1 MAVKRLWPE
10 KDLNTK
16 FAVYGWVN
24 EGECLI
30 EEFLVD
36 LKSHSH
42 NDWKRIVAMIAR
54 TAELGPPHDEEQCRA
69 LEGDRAEGLFE
80 FKTRGGVR
88 VLWFYDRGSII
99 ICTHGFIKKRQKT
112 PAGEIERAREI
123 RRRYFEERQ
132 T

>member
-10 KDLNTK
+10 ADLNTT
-16 FAVYGWVN
+16 FVIYGWVN
-24 EGECLI
+24 GGKCLI

-36 LKSHSH
+36 LKSLSP
-42 NDWKRIVAMIAR
+42 NDWKRIVSMIAR
-54 TAELGPPHDEEQCRA
+54 TAEHGPPRDEEQCRA

-88 VLWFYDRGSII
+88 VFWFYDQDRII
-99 ICTHGFIKKRQKT
+99 ICTHGFIKKKQKT
-112 PAGEIERAREI
+112 PPGEIERARLI
-123 RRRYFEERQ
+123 RRRYFEEKQ